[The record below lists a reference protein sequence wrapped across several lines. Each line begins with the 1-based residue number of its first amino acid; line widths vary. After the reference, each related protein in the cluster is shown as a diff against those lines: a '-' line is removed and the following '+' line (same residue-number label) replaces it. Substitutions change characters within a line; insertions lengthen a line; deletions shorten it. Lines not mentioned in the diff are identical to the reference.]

1 MPQESRKAFL
11 IALAFAALGVA
22 LGYLYLR
29 RYEQELSGGER
40 VAVLTL
46 LKDVSPGETI
56 RETMLAVREI
66 PTAYIDDRNV
76 LAKDK
81 DKVVGIDTVIP
92 IRNQQTLQW
101 TDLAVR
107 SDIRNLSS
115 LVSPGKRAFTVSAP
129 RAEATGN
136 KLIRPGDRVDV
147 IATLPSS
154 GADGGHRSLLLLQ
167 KILVVA
173 VGLRTDRLSDSD
185 EKGGYRRDDSALTLS
200 LDVDE
205 AQLLALAQ
213 AQGQVSVAVRNPED
227 ALTYS
232 DLLDLDSASMV
243 RARDDLRARRSTSPA
258 RPSGPVRIGGE

>member
-1 MPQESRKAFL
+1 MPQETRRAFV
-11 IALAFAALGVA
+11 IALAFAVLGLV
-22 LGYLYLR
+22 LGFLYIR

-40 VAVLTL
+40 VAVLTV

-56 RETMLAVREI
+56 RESMLAVREI
-66 PTAYIDDRNV
+66 PTAYVDTRNV

-107 SDIRNLSS
+107 SDIRNLSA
-115 LVSPGKRAFTVSAP
+115 LVSPGKRALTVSAQ
-129 RAEATGN
+129 RAEATSN

-147 IATLPSS
+147 FATLP
-154 GADGGHRSLLLLQ
+154 GGGHDGGHRSLLLLQ

-173 VGLRTDRLSDSD
+173 VGLRTDRLSDTD

-200 LDVDE
+200 LDVEE

-213 AQGQVSVAVRNPED
+213 AQGQLSVGVRNPED

-232 DLLDLDSASMV
+232 DLPDMDSASIIRV
-243 RARDDLRARRSTSPA
+243 RDDLRARRPNGPS
-258 RPSGPVRIGGE
+258 RPSGPIRLGGE

>member
-1 MPQESRKAFL
+1 MQQETRKAFW
-11 IALAFAALGVA
+11 IALAFAGLGVLLA
-22 LGYLYLR
+22 FLYIR

-56 RETMLAVREI
+56 RDSMLAVRQI
-66 PTAYIDDRNV
+66 PTSYVDDRNV

-81 DKVVGIDTVIP
+81 EKVIGIDTVIP

-115 LVSPGKRAFTVSAP
+115 LVSPGKRAVTVSAQ

-147 IATLPSS
+147 IATLPGGSE
-154 GADGGHRSLLLLQ
+154 GGHRSLLLLQ

-185 EKGGYRRDDSALTLS
+185 EKGGYRRDDTALTLS
-200 LDVDE
+200 LDVEE

-213 AQGQVSVAVRNPED
+213 AQGQLSVAVRNPED

-232 DLLDLDSASMV
+232 DLPDMDSASIIRV
-243 RARDDLRARRSTSPA
+243 RDDLRARR
-258 RPSGPVRIGGE
+258 PSGPTRPNGPIRLGGE